1 LKQGYRFFAHHY
13 DERSAIKINKQE
25 VESNVFF
32 IPLVEEPLKLNL
44 SYPEYMEHVL
54 KTRGFWGWQYLFTG
68 LKFKDFDHDLERDL
82 QESFECLKIA
92 FPDEDFSDYVNR
104 FESMK

>member
-1 LKQGYRFFAHHY
+1 MKQGYRFFAHHY